1 MGLEETGV
9 TSNWQWRGRASP
21 SRMPELGAARLR
33 REQPTGRAVA
43 GTDLQGGWTRDGLDD
58 HHEVAPSPPSTLP
71 WPNGLATR
79 LCDASTPPETTM
91 PPDIRAPPGCGK
103 HPIMPQ

>member
-1 MGLEETGV
+1 MGLEATGV

-58 HHEVAPSPPSTLP
+58 HHEVAPSH
-71 WPNGLATR
+71 
-79 LCDASTPPETTM
+79 AS
-91 PPDIRAPPGCGK
+91 RRSPGIA
-103 HPIMPQ
+103 HSREPAHRR